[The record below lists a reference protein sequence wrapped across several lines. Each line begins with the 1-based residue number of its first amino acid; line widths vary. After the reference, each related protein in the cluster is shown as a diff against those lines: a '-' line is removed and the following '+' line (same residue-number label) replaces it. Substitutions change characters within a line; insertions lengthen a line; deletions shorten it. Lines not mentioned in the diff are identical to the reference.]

1 MGLWAGG
8 LWGWASGGR
17 WGEVVL
23 RITGESE
30 FDGFM
35 GLMWAMVSAALGR
48 LGAMINGA
56 GWCRN
61 RAIGF
66 EFCMGLS

>member
-48 LGAMINGA
+48 LGAMINGLG
-56 GWCRN
+56 GWVV
-61 RAIGF
+61 
-66 EFCMGLS
+66 